1 MHDIAIPDLGI
12 LESLQAWPMAKR
24 QTGSS
29 EDPDTDQIR
38 KALMCKRVTFWE
50 QMHEAAPG
58 NVGAYT
64 NTTGFGAYFTA
75 SRNNSNKNNTT

>member
-1 MHDIAIPDLGI
+1 MLFHLRCFQVNEGKPELAAYWPLHSASFLRAMHDIAIPDLGI

-38 KALMCKRVTFWE
+38 KALLCKRVTF
-50 QMHEAAPG
+50 
-58 NVGAYT
+58 
-64 NTTGFGAYFTA
+64 
-75 SRNNSNKNNTT
+75 